1 MFRTSRRDYD
11 IEIRGMVLHDD
22 GGYIDRY
29 GDVIKWYNKEGH
41 VHREEGP
48 AVILSDGRKWWYL
61 NEKLY
66 TFNDWCIKLNK
77 PDEVKMMLRLQYA

>member
-1 MFRTSRRDYD
+1 MFRTSGRDYD
-11 IEIRGMVLHDD
+11 IEYRGMVLHDD
-22 GGYIDRY
+22 GGYIDSY
-29 GDVIKWYNKEGH
+29 GDVIKWYNKEGI

-48 AVILSDGRKWWYL
+48 AVILTNGNVWWYL

-77 PDEVKMMLRLQYA
+77 TDEAKMLLRLQYV